1 MLKKIITLLCVLALG
16 LPVAAQN
23 QHKPQTKES
32 VMRGL
37 FNVVKSGGD
46 WYFEIPDSIVGRRL
60 LTTIRFTNAPAGTK
74 KYGGEMLGEQTVY
87 WETAPGDLLL
97 LRSDLY
103 VNVADSLDAIDRA
116 VSISNSNPIIGT
128 FKVESHKRGLRRI
141 KVTSFFNEDN
151 PAIGVNMFTK
161 QAFGLQG
168 YLPSAS
174 FIESIKSFPM
184 NVEVRTTKTWMSAQP
199 KTYSGVYTGKVTL
212 GLNVSFV
219 LLPEKPMQARLFDP
233 RVGYFADRYNEFTD
247 NQQRVDV
254 RRFIT
259 RWRLEPK
266 DSTDREKMKR
276 GELVEPLKPIV
287 YYIDPA
293 TPKKWRPYLIA
304 GVNDWQKAF
313 EQAGFK
319 NAIIGKEWPE
329 NDSTMSMEDAR
340 YSVIR
345 YLASDIEN
353 AYGPNVHDPRSG
365 EIIESHICWYHNVM
379 SLVHDWYMIQAGNI
393 DEAARKM
400 KFGDE
405 LMGEL
410 IRFVSSHEVGH
421 TLGLRHNFGSSST
434 VPTDSLRSRC
444 FTEKYGHTPS
454 IMDYARF
461 NYVAQPEDSITTA
474 GIFPRIGDY
483 DLWAIKWGYTPM
495 FDAYDIDSDH
505 WELEKLVQ
513 AAELD
518 KNPRLWFGD
527 GETNRTNDPR
537 CQTEDL
543 GDDAVKSSDY
553 GIKNLQRMMPNLPEW
568 TYQSNDINLSGLK
581 GVYDNVVSQFMRYTF
596 HVANNIGGVMMTY
609 KTIDETGDI
618 YADTPREKQERALD
632 FINRHIFTEPTWLI
646 DVPYIHR
653 LSPDPSTITERF
665 GTNVMNRLFSAAS
678 LERLTATYPL
688 SDVLSDVERMLFSEL
703 RSGKA
708 VTSYRQA
715 LQRSYIGALTTYF
728 TTAAPTKAARADVLY
743 ALKNLRKRLTS
754 NAGADRATRAH
765 FASLADLIDRALVI
779 K

>member
-1 MLKKIITLLCVLALG
+1 
-16 LPVAAQN
+16 
-23 QHKPQTKES
+23 
-32 VMRGL
+32 
-37 FNVVKSGGD
+37 
-46 WYFEIPDSIVGRRL
+46 
-60 LTTIRFTNAPAGTK
+60 
-74 KYGGEMLGEQTVY
+74 
-87 WETAPGDLLL
+87 
-97 LRSDLY
+97 
-103 VNVADSLDAIDRA
+103 
-116 VSISNSNPIIGT
+116 
-128 FKVESHKRGLRRI
+128 
-141 KVTSFFNEDN
+141 
-151 PAIGVNMFTK
+151 
-161 QAFGLQG
+161 
-168 YLPSAS
+168 
-174 FIESIKSFPM
+174 
-184 NVEVRTTKTWMSAQP
+184 
-199 KTYSGVYTGKVTL
+199 
-212 GLNVSFV
+212 
-219 LLPEKPMQARLFDP
+219 
-233 RVGYFADRYNEFTD
+233 
-247 NQQRVDV
+247 
-254 RRFIT
+254 
-259 RWRLEPK
+259 
-266 DSTDREKMKR
+266 
-276 GELVEPLKPIV
+276 
-287 YYIDPA
+287 
-293 TPKKWRPYLIA
+293 
-304 GVNDWQKAF
+304 
-313 EQAGFK
+313 
-319 NAIIGKEWPE
+319 
-329 NDSTMSMEDAR
+329 
-340 YSVIR
+340 
-345 YLASDIEN
+345 
-353 AYGPNVHDPRSG
+353 
-365 EIIESHICWYHNVM
+365 
-379 SLVHDWYMIQAGNI
+379 
-393 DEAARKM
+393 AARKM

-632 FINRHIFTEPTWLI
+632 FINRHVFTEPTWLI

-653 LSPDPSTITERF
+653 LAPNPSTITERF
-665 GTNVMNRLFSAAS
+665 GVNVTSRLFSATA
-678 LERLTATYPL
+678 LETPTATYPL
-688 SDVLSDVERMLFSEL
+688 SDILSDVERMLFSEL

-708 VTSYRQA
+708 VSPYRQA
-715 LQRSYIGALTTYF
+715 LQRTYVGALTSYF

-743 ALKNLRKRLTS
+743 ALRRLHKRLA
-754 NAGADRATRAH
+754 AGGGANQATRSH
-765 FASLADLIDRALVI
+765 FAALADLIDRALVI